1 MTEDTPFTDDGF
13 LGGRL
18 RILQPKKG
26 FRAGSDSVFL
36 AAAVPATAGDAVF
49 EAGLGHG
56 VAALCLLARVDG
68 CHVTGVELDGRA
80 ALLAEKNAARN
91 GFASQ
96 LQVLRG
102 DVRKAMRQDL
112 AQWPR
117 HGTFAH
123 AFANPPYY
131 QRGRIAASPL
141 PQRAAAHA
149 FAKDDLAA
157 WIRVLAAMVRPRGT
171 VSIIYPAASLDALL
185 CAFAR
190 HLGDIRILPLA
201 ASPQEP
207 AGRVIIQGVKAS
219 AAPVSLLPP
228 LVLHR
233 DGGGY
238 TPEAENILRNGA
250 PLSLR

>member
-1 MTEDTPFTDDGF
+1 MTEDPFTDDGF

-18 RILQPKKG
+18 RILQPRKG
-26 FRAGSDSVFL
+26 FRAGSDSVLL

-56 VAALCLLARVDG
+56 AAALCLLARVDG

-91 GFASQ
+91 GLAGR

-102 DVRKAMRQDL
+102 DVREAMRQEL

-123 AFANPPYY
+123 AFANPPYH
-131 QRGRIAASPL
+131 QRGRTAASPH
-141 PQRAAAHA
+141 PPRAAAHA
-149 FAKDDLAA
+149 FGPDDLAA
-157 WIRVLAAMVRPRGT
+157 WVRVLAAMVRPRGT
-171 VSIIYPAASLDALL
+171 VSVIYPAASLDALL
-185 CAFAR
+185 SAFTP

-201 ASPQEP
+201 ARAQEP
-207 AGRVIIQGVKAS
+207 AGRVMVQGVKAS
-219 AAPVSLLPP
+219 AAPVTLLPP
-228 LVLHR
+228 MVLH
-233 DGGGY
+233 DKGGGY

-250 PLSLR
+250 PLPLR